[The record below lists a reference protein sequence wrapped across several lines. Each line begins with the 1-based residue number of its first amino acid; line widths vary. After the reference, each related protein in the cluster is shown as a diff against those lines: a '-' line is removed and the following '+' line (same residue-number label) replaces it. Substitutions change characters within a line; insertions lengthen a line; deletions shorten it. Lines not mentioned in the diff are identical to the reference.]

1 LTIKFTRHTAASLP
15 AFSYQLSAI
24 SKPYTLSSRA
34 NIISRSETML
44 SRGTSVWFMI
54 FSKTTTHR
62 FNSMGLSACSS
73 HGITASHLKSLAPD
87 KSGTRNLKCE
97 TPPHTSRLL
106 SRHS

>member
-24 SKPYTLSSRA
+24 
-34 NIISRSETML
+34 N
-44 SRGTSVWFMI
+44 
-54 FSKTTTHR
+54 KTTTR
-62 FNSMGLSACSS
+62 RINSMGLSACSS
-73 HGITASHLKSLAPD
+73 HGITAPQPKSLAPD